1 MNSRSFSD
9 STWARSS
16 RPLPAQLVTPM
27 TRASVVADEPRTAAR
42 TMARGRNG
50 MTRNQSSKAIR
61 TRSVRPPTK
70 PAVTP
75 TAEPMTTATIVA
87 TTPMKRLIRA
97 PQMSWARTLRPIS
110 SVPSGNSALGGA
122 RSGLPRPAAAV
133 SSRAGTS
140 SGAARATA
148 TKRSRMARPTTPA
161 RSRSSCRPN
170 RAAAWRRRVHAEL
183 AGRRRCR
190 CGHRVHRSGRSAGSL
205 GRSGDVL
212 RSPLGRLVP
221 LTGAPCGC
229 GGRGSRT
236 AGRRRGWP
244 RSSAA
249 LDRKNSAC
257 SIGEVVVLDGV
268 GRGQPEARVAEH
280 GLGGDGPT
288 DHEAEPDGDQRDRRQ
303 HGVRHRVA
311 AHHLVVAQALGPRHG
326 QVVLPFTVSM
336 IDDRMIERV
345 RAEVGEHERQHRQ
358 EEVAGAVDAP
368 RRTP

>member
-1 MNSRSFSD
+1 MCQPPPPSARERSMNSRSFSD

-50 MTRNQSSKAIR
+50 MTRNKSSKAIS

-97 PQMSWARTLRPIS
+97 PQMSWASTLRPIS
-110 SVPSGNSALGGA
+110 SVPRGNSALGGA

-161 RSRSSCRPN
+161 RSREELPAEPGRGLASPGPREL
-170 RAAAWRRRVHAEL
+170 ARRRRAVAVT
-183 AGRRRCR
+183 ATSARRPL
-190 CGHRVHRSGRSAGSL
+190 GQARS
-205 GRSGDVL
+205 L
-212 RSPLGRLVP
+212 RS
-221 LTGAPCGC
+221 LTGAPDGC

-244 RSSAA
+244 R
-249 LDRKNSAC
+249 
-257 SIGEVVVLDGV
+257 
-268 GRGQPEARVAEH
+268 
-280 GLGGDGPT
+280 
-288 DHEAEPDGDQRDRRQ
+288 
-303 HGVRHRVA
+303 
-311 AHHLVVAQALGPRHG
+311 
-326 QVVLPFTVSM
+326 
-336 IDDRMIERV
+336 
-345 RAEVGEHERQHRQ
+345 
-358 EEVAGAVDAP
+358 
-368 RRTP
+368 